1 MPGIMIRIKIWII
14 LGSALLWLIQAS
26 PRTLRA
32 ESAKTFAFVNPS
44 YIITAELATEHTFVV
59 NFINLSD
66 FVIVVQPMDFIY
78 RSASGHYYI
87 GQVYELEHA
96 DTRGEMQ
103 NYSASILLRA
113 HSFAGLNVVGLFKEQ
128 DQIEELSVR
137 IGSQRFYME
146 PMEKIQF
153 DQLARKIETLDLDS
167 TNVAEMFRTANIQQ
181 RGSVKITD
189 GTEAWDRDWEGLIT
203 SDGVNP
209 PKAIESPA
217 ILLPENSKVPEDKR
231 KVKLSCLITKNGG
244 IQNLKVVQSKDH
256 DLDQR
261 ALDSVANSWVF
272 LPATKNGEVYET
284 VIEFDV
290 ELVNPPEQ

>member
-1 MPGIMIRIKIWII
+1 MIQKKIMII
-14 LGSALLWLIQAS
+14 LGSALLWLIQTA
-26 PRTLRA
+26 PKTPGA

-78 RSASGHYYI
+78 RSAPGHYYI
-87 GQVYELEHA
+87 GQVFELEHA

-103 NYSASILLRA
+103 KYSASILLRA

-146 PMEKIQF
+146 PVEKIQF

-167 TNVAEMFRTANIQQ
+167 ADVAEMFHAANIQQ

-189 GTEAWDRDWEGLIT
+189 GTDAWDQDWEGLIT
-203 SDGVNP
+203 PDGVNP
-209 PKAIESPA
+209 PKAIESPT
-217 ILLPENSKVPEDKR
+217 IFLPENAKVPEDKR
-231 KVKLSCLITKNGG
+231 KVRISCLITKNGG
-244 IQNLKVVQSKDH
+244 IQNLKVVKSRDH
-256 DLDQR
+256 DLEQR

-284 VIEFDV
+284 VIEFEV
-290 ELVNPPEQ
+290 ELADPSEQ